1 MKFINK
7 IRIRYFRSLYDCK
20 FEQISETLTV
30 FTGSNDIGKSNVLR
44 ALNLFFND
52 ETDPEEEIL
61 FERDFSKLRKKEL
74 KERIKTRQY

>member
-44 ALNLFFND
+44 GSLNKYLTSLKDKGIVEYRGNEYYIED
-52 ETDPEEEIL
+52 QMLKTWL
-61 FERDFSKLRKKEL
+61 KHERR
-74 KERIKTRQY
+74 